1 MGERRTPETGTGP
14 KKAVRNQVRGEAGN
28 VVQADRIAGDVHIH
42 RDVYLFVTGGFGVLR
57 DGNPVRARP
66 LSMAGCTS
74 SDARAEIVATVGGAI
89 EQVWPDSAPRRPE
102 PEAAGEAARPGSA
115 PPPVETEPR
124 TLVLDGI
131 DEASEPERVLR
142 EVLAPVAGHGI
153 RLVLA
158 FRSGSSAALRVA
170 RELWPEQDG
179 DPEVFLARLDL
190 LARAV
195 DELAQRENAL
205 HRHHAHVAGRIA
217 GAPAVPDRAI
227 ELRLVVT
234 GLRRDDPGMAPEER
248 AQRLARAEADVEATS
263 RLLRERRGELDS
275 LVERRDDLRG
285 LLEAY
290 RAQAIDHGFVEDVV
304 LDEPYRRSHD
314 ALWRRGPCD
323 LDAATELV
331 RGYGAAVRA
340 RIGPA

>member
-1 MGERRTPETGTGP
+1 MKRDVGERRTPETGARP
-14 KKAVRNQVRGEAGN
+14 AEAVRNQVRGEAGN
-28 VVQADRIAGDVHIH
+28 VVQAGRVAGDVHVH

-57 DGNPVRARP
+57 DGNPVRERP
-66 LSMAGCTS
+66 LNMAGRTS
-74 SDARAEIVATVGGAI
+74 SDARAEIGDALDRVRS
-89 EQVWPDSAPRRPE
+89 DSEPRPPKPE
-102 PEAAGEAARPGSA
+102 TPPLDEA
-115 PPPVETEPR
+115 EPR

-142 EVLAPVAGHGI
+142 EVLAPVANSGI
-153 RLVLA
+153 RLVLG

-170 RELWPEQDG
+170 RELWPEQDA
-179 DPEVFLARLDL
+179 DPEVFRARLDL

-205 HRHHAHVAGRIA
+205 HRHRAHVAGRIA

-227 ELRLVVT
+227 ALRLVVT
-234 GLRRDDPGMAPEER
+234 GLRTDDPGMAPEAR
-248 AQRLARAEADVEATS
+248 ARRLARAEADVAETS

-275 LVERRDDLRG
+275 LLERRDDLRG

-290 RAQAIDHGFVEDVV
+290 RAQAIDHGFVEDVG

-314 ALWRRGPCD
+314 ALWRGPCD
-323 LDAATELV
+323 LDAAGELV
-331 RGYGAAVRA
+331 RGYGTAVRA